1 MITPVDEPLRTVE
14 VAYRLRRGVW
24 GLGYDI
30 EGMLFMIEIARSVQ
44 VSTVIATMM
53 TVDVASRRLMEK
65 AGLRDCPPGTN
76 TVNAVQRPGDQL
88 SVVTVAFKVLPD
100 FKPRPPG
107 TMKRPVATAA
117 DGTAY
122 NTSVQF
128 VDVGSVPEYSCDFV
142 YRVPS
147 GTVLK
152 TLQIEDAKFDLSALD
167 K

>member
-1 MITPVDEPLRTVE
+1 MMRIAIGVLVALPLAAAAAAQAGKAQTVN
-14 VAYRLRRGVW
+14 
-24 GLGYDI
+24 GL
-30 EGMLFMIEIARSVQ
+30 Q
-44 VSTVIATMM
+44 M
-53 TVDVASRRLMEK
+53 TVAGVKLMEK

-152 TLQIEDAKFDLSALD
+152 TLQIEDAKFDLPALD